1 MRILVTGGTGTVG
14 SHVVGA
20 LGASDAEV
28 SVLTRDTGKTGSL
41 PPGVSAVQG
50 DLLDP
55 KAVRRIFTGVDA
67 VYLVNALSPTEAHEG
82 LQAVCGMRLAGVRRI
97 VYQSVHSADRVSYLP
112 HFGAKVAIEH
122 ALRQSDIP
130 FTILR
135 PNHFF
140 QNDAWSKDALL
151 GPGIYPQPIG
161 DVGLSRVD
169 VRDIA
174 DAAAAAL
181 LTAGHEG
188 QTYDIV
194 GPEVLTG
201 EDVAQVWSRVLGRE
215 IRYAGNDLDAW
226 EQQSLQYLP
235 EWMVFDVRLMFAH
248 FQQHGLAGSEE
259 SVARLSRLIG
269 HPPRSFEAYAR
280 ETAAAW
286 DVAPA

>member
-1 MRILVTGGTGTVG
+1 MPC
-14 SHVVGA
+14 SA
-20 LGASDAEV
+20 PAS
-28 SVLTRDTGKTGSL
+28 TRS
-41 PPGVSAVQG
+41 
-50 DLLDP
+50 
-55 KAVRRIFTGVDA
+55 RF
-67 VYLVNALSPTEAHEG
+67 
-82 LQAVCGMRLAGVRRI
+82 
-97 VYQSVHSADRVSYLP
+97 
-112 HFGAKVAIEH
+112 
-122 ALRQSDIP
+122 
-130 FTILR
+130 
-135 PNHFF
+135 
-140 QNDAWSKDALL
+140 
-151 GPGIYPQPIG
+151 G

-226 EQQSLQYLP
+226 EQQSLQDLP